1 MRIIYFF
8 CTIPFYLCAKFFQL
22 FNILKIEDDLKKCLS
37 DLDNSNKNLDY
48 TILEILSLAEDHRVK
63 FHYGIDHYAM
73 LRAIYYTHI
82 KNEFQGASTI
92 AQQYVRVISNRYERT
107 LIRKFREQL
116 LAVLITRCFHWE
128 EIAAAYINT
137 AFLGSGMY
145 GYDSFLKRKK
155 ILEADLS
162 MTDKVGLVARL
173 KYPEPL
179 QDKIRWSSKMRVRVE
194 NIQSKIVKM

>member
-1 MRIIYFF
+1 
-8 CTIPFYLCAKFFQL
+8 
-22 FNILKIEDDLKKCLS
+22 
-37 DLDNSNKNLDY
+37 
-48 TILEILSLAEDHRVK
+48 
-63 FHYGIDHYAM
+63 M

-128 EIAAAYINT
+128 KIATAYINT

-162 MTDKVGLVARL
+162 MIDKVRLVARL

-179 QDKIRWSSKMRVRVE
+179 QDKIRWSSKMRVRVA